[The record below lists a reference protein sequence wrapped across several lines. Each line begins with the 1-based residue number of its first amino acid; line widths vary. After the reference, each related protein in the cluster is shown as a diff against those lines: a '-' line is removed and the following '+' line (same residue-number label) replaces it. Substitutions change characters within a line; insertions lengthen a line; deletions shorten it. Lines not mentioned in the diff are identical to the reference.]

1 MYTNKMNKLTEF
13 CFMMF
18 LVTLAVMYFNTT
30 IAKHLSWGAV
40 VPLRYVL
47 IWTKRVGTSDQGVVL
62 RVFLNRVFLCSVS
75 LKRFEW
81 STCVVQKSFFS
92 KKSCSIKNYVIE
104 CFDSHGQHLL

>member
-18 LVTLAVMYFNTT
+18 LVTLAVMY
-30 IAKHLSWGAV
+30 AKHLSWGAV
-40 VPLRYVL
+40 VPLGYVL

-81 STCVVQKSFFS
+81 STCVVQKTFFS
-92 KKSCSIKNYVIE
+92 KKSCSMMLV
-104 CFDSHGQHLL
+104 

>member
-40 VPLRYVL
+40 VPLGYVL
-47 IWTKRVGTSDQGVVL
+47 IWTKRVGTS
-62 RVFLNRVFLCSVS
+62 CAPEA
-75 LKRFEW
+75 LKRGLSGLHVW
-81 STCVVQKSFFS
+81 YKKHFFQR
-92 KKSCSIKNYVIE
+92 NL
-104 CFDSHGQHLL
+104 GP

>member
-40 VPLRYVL
+40 VPLGYVL
-47 IWTKRVGTSDQGVVL
+47 IWTKRAGTSDQGVVL
-62 RVFLNRVFLCSVS
+62 VVFLNGVFLCTGS
-75 LKRFEW
+75 LKKRFER
-81 STCVVQKSFFS
+81 STCVVQKTFFS
-92 KKSCSIKNYVIE
+92 KKSWSMMLV
-104 CFDSHGQHLL
+104 